1 MNNVGLTIE
10 QDSVRRNVNDGSK
23 LIDLL
28 HILGHCIQSAKG
40 KFFSEVRK
48 MAQDF
53 VLAIQLKPC

>member
-1 MNNVGLTIE
+1 MNHVGLTVE
-10 QDSVRRNVNDGSK
+10 QDSVRRNVDDGSK
-23 LIDLL
+23 LINLL

-53 VLAIQLKPC
+53 ILSIQLKPY

>member
-1 MNNVGLTIE
+1 MNHVGLTVE
-10 QDSVRRNVNDGSK
+10 QDSVRRNVDDGPE
-23 LIDLL
+23 LINLL
-28 HILGHCIQSAKG
+28 HTLGHCIQSAKG